1 MKYTT
6 VRISGAQKERL
17 NHLLVRLTTQLDRK
31 VSLREVLDLVVN
43 KGLDAFHAEFH
54 AE

>member
-6 VRISGAQKERL
+6 VRISESQKERL
-17 NHLLVRLTTQLDRK
+17 NHLLVCLTIQSGRK

-43 KGLDAFHAEFH
+43 MGLNAFAE
-54 AE
+54 